1 MDDLRSVFDFAVTVI
16 GKYLYTLNSMWL
28 TQVCLFLV
36 VFAFAVQVIVLIRQ
50 NK

>member
-1 MDDLRSVFDFAVTVI
+1 MEDLRSVFDFAVTVI

-36 VFAFAVQVIVLIRQ
+36 VFSFAVQVIVLVRQ